1 MNDST
6 LHSVL
11 LVLVM
16 AVVTYLL
23 RAFPFMVFS
32 GKKPTPEF
40 VLYLGKVLPYAIIG
54 MLVIYCIKDIS
65 FVSLGNF
72 FAVYYC
78 WSSCGVA
85 SHMETKYT
93 FVHYSRNAFL
103 YGACTVCFL
112 ITY

>member
-72 FAVYYC
+72 LPYIIAGAVVVLLHIWRRNTLLSIIAGTLSYMAL
-78 WSSCGVA
+78 VQ
-85 SHMETKYT
+85 
-93 FVHYSRNAFL
+93 FVF
-103 YGACTVCFL
+103 
-112 ITY
+112 

>member
-1 MNDST
+1 MADST

-23 RAFPFMVFS
+23 RAFPFIVFS

-54 MLVIYCIKDIS
+54 MLVIYCVKDIS
-65 FVSLGNF
+65 FVSPGNF
-72 FAVYYC
+72 LPYIIAGAVVVLLHAWKRNTLLSIIAGTLSYMAL
-78 WSSCGVA
+78 VQ
-85 SHMETKYT
+85 
-93 FVHYSRNAFL
+93 FVF
-103 YGACTVCFL
+103 
-112 ITY
+112 